1 MSLSLN
7 EMPLL
12 LFKTLTNVRAMLTQ
26 YFHAAFVDNTGDIPV
41 LQIQKALHCFKSR
54 HKTGVS
60 VMFLSQH
67 EHITLLEVSVCKA
80 LSGRFL

>member
-26 YFHAAFVDNTGDIPV
+26 YLHAAFVDNIGRHPGAPNSKGTS
-41 LQIQKALHCFKSR
+41 LFQI
-54 HKTGVS
+54 
-60 VMFLSQH
+60 
-67 EHITLLEVSVCKA
+67 
-80 LSGRFL
+80 